1 MDPALAALLGA
12 LGGAA
17 VSTGNQVYLDWR
29 RRNADD
35 RAARERDKR
44 ALRLA
49 ARLVMEELAD
59 SLQLVADAGRS
70 RRYWAAPRNLSTD
83 VWGQYRTDIAALIQY
98 PTEWRR
104 ITAAFDAI
112 NNLNWTVQH
121 RRHHSQEVA
130 TTVKG
135 ARVESADGT
144 RRVWRAIRDAIEALE
159 GAIEV
164 QGAASRLLADR
175 ADEEQLYWPF
185 GDEDDFDLLAAR
197 QADEERRQE
206 ESQPFR

>member
-29 RRNADD
+29 GRHADD
-35 RAARERDKR
+35 RAAQERDKR

-59 SLQLVADAGRS
+59 SQQLVADAGKS

-83 VWGQYRTDIAALIQY
+83 VWGQYRTDIAALIEY

-121 RRHHSQEVA
+121 RRNHSQEVS
-130 TTVKG
+130 TTVEG
-135 ARVESADGT
+135 ARVEAEDGT

-164 QGAASRLLADR
+164 QGAASRLLADQT
-175 ADEEQLYWPF
+175 DEEQLYWPF
-185 GDEDDFDLLAAR
+185 GDEHDFDLDAAI
-197 QADEERRQE
+197 A
-206 ESQPFR
+206 SQHVEDAEAGRP